1 MNLRLLGIVVGFLC
15 LFTSIAFLLS
25 RPAGD
30 RTYSARRSI
39 VLVPRFFSLESLRA
53 GWYLTWRL
61 GPIIAAFAFTGIIFR
76 FYSLC
81 GGTSWEP
88 LVINLMIFLFF
99 TSIGFLVI
107 ASAPLQRLAAAWAYR
122 RYAVPLERSVRWT
135 VIWRGI
141 IVMLGCFDA
150 YALAPLER
158 LDVWFGGLIS
168 LVLPIAVLGVVVL
181 GWGWALTV
189 ATAPAEDQPPEQWP
203 QLLQAPVRPAVALV
217 AIVTCVMMAAL
228 PNLYRGALFQRGC

>member
-1 MNLRLLGIVVGFLC
+1 MRPLSPRGRHGLGSGAVVGHATDAVGGVEEGGKAMNLRLLGIVVGFLC

-61 GPIIAAFAFTGIIFR
+61 GPIIAAFAFSGIIFR

-99 TSIGFLVI
+99 TSI
-107 ASAPLQRLAAAWAYR
+107 
-122 RYAVPLERSVRWT
+122 
-135 VIWRGI
+135 
-141 IVMLGCFDA
+141 
-150 YALAPLER
+150 
-158 LDVWFGGLIS
+158 
-168 LVLPIAVLGVVVL
+168 
-181 GWGWALTV
+181 
-189 ATAPAEDQPPEQWP
+189 
-203 QLLQAPVRPAVALV
+203 
-217 AIVTCVMMAAL
+217 
-228 PNLYRGALFQRGC
+228 